1 MNKLKNQ
8 ALAGG
13 RAACSRHAVAPPR
26 TLLFAGLA
34 IAAIVLAV
42 EIRVA
47 KAAEAG
53 TASAFQPPD
62 IADVPDPAPIPTRSL
77 FEMILAGGPLMVPI
91 LACSFVLVL
100 VVFERIIS
108 LRRGRVLPRPFVK
121 RLLHQLREGSVGR
134 QAALERCREN
144 SSHVARV
151 FAAAIRK
158 WGKPAVEVEQSV
170 LDEGE
175 RTANEL
181 RRYLRVINGVATV
194 CPLLGLLGTVWGMM
208 EAFNA
213 IATSSA
219 IGRAE
224 LLAGGISS
232 ALVSTAAGL
241 FVAIPALIAYMFFV
255 GRVDRLIMDI
265 DVRGQQLVELISA
278 EGINE
283 HKERSGKD
291 KRAA

>member
-1 MNKLKNQ
+1 MRTSRFRTFVLSVGILV
-8 ALAGG
+8 AAFGWVAGG
-13 RAACSRHAVAPPR
+13 PSTRAAD
-26 TLLFAGLA
+26 
-34 IAAIVLAV
+34 AAADTP
-42 EIRVA
+42 
-47 KAAEAG
+47 AEAAAG
-53 TASAFQPPD
+53 DEQQPE
-62 IADVPDPAPIPTRSL
+62 PIPTRSL

-91 LACSFVLVL
+91 LVCSFVFMV

-134 QAALERCREN
+134 EAALERCREN

-151 FAAAIRK
+151 FAAALRK
-158 WGKPAVEVEQSV
+158 WGKPAVEVEQAI

-213 IATSSA
+213 IATISA

-224 LLAGGISS
+224 LLAGGISG

-241 FVAIPALIAYMFFV
+241 FVAIPALIAYLFFV

-265 DVRGQQLVELISA
+265 DARGQQLVELISA
-278 EGINE
+278 EGISE
-283 HKERSGKD
+283 RKERPAKE
-291 KRAA
+291 KKAA